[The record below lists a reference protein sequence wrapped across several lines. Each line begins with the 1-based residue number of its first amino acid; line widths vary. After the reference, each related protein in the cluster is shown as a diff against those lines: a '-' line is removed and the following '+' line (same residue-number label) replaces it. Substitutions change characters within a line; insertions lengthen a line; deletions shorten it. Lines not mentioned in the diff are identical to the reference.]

1 MDVLGGAEK
10 KMAEA
15 VQAAVEHL
23 GHNASG
29 TEYPVKE

>member
-1 MDVLGGAEK
+1 MAMDVLGGAEK

-23 GHNASG
+23 GPTRRERKS
-29 TEYPVKE
+29 P